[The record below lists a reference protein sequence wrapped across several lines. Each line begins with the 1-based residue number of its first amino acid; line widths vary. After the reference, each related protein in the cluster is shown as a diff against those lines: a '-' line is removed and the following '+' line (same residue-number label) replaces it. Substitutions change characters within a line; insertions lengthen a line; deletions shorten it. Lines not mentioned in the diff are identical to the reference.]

1 MAHGWLNLQMRNR
14 GYGGLTVSY
23 TWILDCAGVSVPNPP
38 IVQGSAILL
47 RLVRDFLSGKK
58 IEVHSILGI
67 LEL

>member
-14 GYGGLTVSY
+14 GYRGLTVSY

-38 IVQGSAILL
+38 IFQGSAILL

>member
-1 MAHGWLNLQMRNR
+1 MAHGWLNLQTRNR
-14 GYGGLTVSY
+14 GYRGLTVSY